1 MLVDF
6 QGPDKFIFRLCPLS
20 PRILSAPIRLR
31 FPTQVRL
38 GYALILQRISKS

>member
-31 FPTQVRL
+31 FQTQVIM
-38 GYALILQRISKS
+38 GYALIVQLISKS